1 MAKNK
6 LANSGG
12 IKPLNAPRTIH
23 VRIDSAG
30 NPTSIQIPPTI
41 DSPRA
46 RRTSNRK
53 RRNAPTIQENASGP
67 IEKDRS
73 NRVAATTTSNARNLR
88 RNATPAENLLWKHL
102 RKTQIQKYK
111 FTRQYPIGPY
121 IVDFCCRVARLII
134 ELDGGHHATQQRADI
149 VRQQDLEEHGY
160 RVIRFWNNEV
170 FENIEGVLFRVV
182 EELEHR
188 SLASNPHPS
197 PLPPRERGQN
207 RHTTRIDPPSLQGRE
222 LEGGFSRQRPTMT
235 GKRTASP
242 TAQFISDG
250 KWMKVVEI
258 ENLWKVND
266 EWWRGPDEEIAR
278 LYYVLRLESG
288 QQLTVYL
295 DLTTNDW
302 YRQAG

>member
-1 MAKNK
+1 LAKNK
-6 LANSGG
+6 LATSGG

-30 NPTSIQIPPTI
+30 NPTSIQVPPTI

-53 RRNAPTIQENASGP
+53 RRNAP
-67 IEKDRS
+67 
-73 NRVAATTTSNARNLR
+73 
-88 RNATPAENLLWKHL
+88 
-102 RKTQIQKYK
+102 
-111 FTRQYPIGPY
+111 
-121 IVDFCCRVARLII
+121 
-134 ELDGGHHATQQRADI
+134 
-149 VRQQDLEEHGY
+149 
-160 RVIRFWNNEV
+160 
-170 FENIEGVLFRVV
+170 
-182 EELEHR
+182 
-188 SLASNPHPS
+188 
-197 PLPPRERGQN
+197 
-207 RHTTRIDPPSLQGRE
+207 
-222 LEGGFSRQRPTMT
+222 
-235 GKRTASP
+235 KRTASP

-250 KWMKVVEI
+250 KWMKVAEI